1 MSSLVKQLCFF
12 VMQQSIVVV
21 VVVPCLAWLR
31 MVTLAW
37 ERKMDKMMLLLV
49 VLVVIVEGPIFR
61 GIAVKIRQ
69 NVFLS

>member
-1 MSSLVKQLCFF
+1 
-12 VMQQSIVVV
+12 MQQSIV

-37 ERKMDKMMLLLV
+37 ERKMDKMMLLLLV
-49 VLVVIVEGPIFR
+49 VVVIVKGPIFR
-61 GIAVKIRQ
+61 GIVVQIRQ

>member
-1 MSSLVKQLCFF
+1 
-12 VMQQSIVVV
+12 MQQSIV

-37 ERKMDKMMLLLV
+37 ERKMDKMMLLLLV